1 MKRKTAILL
10 SAGIIFVSGN
20 LYLALRD
27 DSKAVRSSYINK
39 WTAVGKD
46 TLTETLNASGVVT
59 PEEEH
64 YVYYNDNPGEFKNF
78 LVKEGDQVDRG
89 TSLYEYSSDNTDED
103 KAEIVAERKQL
114 IREVALIEEQIQ
126 QLSYLQS
133 VSASASDNST
143 PVFNSDGST
152 SSNSSSSDLVQVSIE
167 KEIYDKELEKS
178 RVKAEIDKYDEM
190 IKASN
195 NGSDQLGINSDVS
208 GTVKKINYNLK
219 NPIVT
224 IISDKPK
231 VEGTFTERD
240 LKNVQEGMEVYVKS
254 DLFKGKVDGTLTK
267 IADYPETD
275 PSVKKESHYPFEIT
289 LNEESESLIK
299 GVHVNVS
306 VVTNKVLNAA
316 TVPERSVEKGK
327 KNSYIYVLNE
337 KGEVEKRSIKKGMN
351 LNGKTEIKKGAKP
364 GELLVQKP
372 EKVQQENSPFFSR
385 LNFDALKKK
394 TFSEEGKRTIFK
406 QIMVGFFK

>member
-46 TLTETLNASGVVT
+46 TMTETLNASGVVT

-89 TSLYEYSSDNTDED
+89 TSLYEYSSENTDED
-103 KAEIVAERKQL
+103 RAEIVAERKQL

-254 DLFKGKVDGTLTK
+254 DLIKGKVDGTLTK

-299 GVHVNVS
+299 GTHVDVS

-316 TVPERSVEKGK
+316 TAPEKSVEKGK
-327 KNSYIYVLNE
+327 KNNYIYLINE

-385 LNFDALKKK
+385 LNIDSLKKK
-394 TFSEEGKRTIFK
+394 TFREEGKRTIFK
-406 QIMVGFFK
+406 HIMVGFFK